1 MKEVKNIVIKSFLK
15 LRVIVCYLGEKNQ
28 LNWWDTN
35 LLNPTGEQFMT
46 LTFPRSTFL
55 SSVITVTEAAKNLHD
70 AKVGKGKIY
79 HLFRLPY
86 FFEEKLFYIIK
97 SSDNNGLKE
106 IIMDKKAA
114 LNSLEKIANN
124 KIPTKRK
131 NIEATFALFTKKFP
145 LSSPFGASFRCLW
158 M

>member
-1 MKEVKNIVIKSFLK
+1 MKEVKNIVIKDFLK
-15 LRVIVCYLGEKNQ
+15 LRVIVGYLGEKNQ

-114 LNSLEKIANN
+114 LNSL
-124 KIPTKRK
+124 
-131 NIEATFALFTKKFP
+131 
-145 LSSPFGASFRCLW
+145 
-158 M
+158 